1 VEICNV
7 RLRVL
12 WWQAVRYN
20 CAEAMDAARSGTLLG
35 LLWARHHHRW
45 AKIAVLDM
53 MDYAHNGRAPEKLR
67 AMRQKFISG
76 GRSGALGQLQSVDVG
91 HEETEGD
98 IHRMGGSRHTL
109 LEGTIGPGFTVPT
122 NIHAVLPVRRRV
134 ANRVRFHVHEPPLP
148 VVAGPL

>member
-1 VEICNV
+1 M

-20 CAEAMDAARSGTLLG
+20 CAEAMDATRSGTLLG

-53 MDYAHNGRAPEKLR
+53 MDYAHNGRAPEKVR

-109 LEGTIGPGFTVPT
+109 LEGTIGPGFGMRALIPASCVC
-122 NIHAVLPVRRRV
+122 R
-134 ANRVRFHVHEPPLP
+134 
-148 VVAGPL
+148 